1 MLPILWYSL
10 PQMDDFG
17 ILCRLFSSRVRTKL
31 LKFFLTMPESSYFI
45 RELER
50 KIGEDAK
57 NISRELNNLENIGL
71 LRSEKRGLQK
81 FYSAKR
87 DFLFYSELKAVF
99 LKSSGLEG
107 LFRDVIIQL
116 DGIEKVFMKEFLSSE
131 DEESAQIKLIFV
143 GKPDMAILNNA
154 VNDLIKRSSREVI
167 YRCYSLEEFD
177 ERQRMDDSYIL
188 EVSAGEK
195 II

>member
-1 MLPILWYSL
+1 
-10 PQMDDFG
+10 
-17 ILCRLFSSRVRTKL
+17 
-31 LKFFLTMPESSYFI
+31 MPESSYFI

-81 FYSAKR
+81 FYSTKT

-99 LKSSGLEG
+99 LKASGLER
-107 LFRDVIIQL
+107 LFRDVFEAQ
-116 DGIEKVFMKEFLSSE
+116 DGIEKVFMKELPSS
-131 DEESAQIKLIFV
+131 QNRGPQLIKLLFV
-143 GKPDMAILNNA
+143 GKPDLAVLNNA
-154 VNDLIKRSSREVI
+154 VNDLMEKSGREII
-167 YRCYSLEEFD
+167 YRCYTQEEFD
-177 ERQRMDDSYIL
+177 DRLRMEDAYIL
-188 EVSAGEK
+188 EITQGNK

>member
-1 MLPILWYSL
+1 
-10 PQMDDFG
+10 MDDFET
-17 ILCRLFSSRVRTKL
+17 LCRLFSSRVRTKL

-57 NISRELNNLENIGL
+57 NISRELNNLENIGF

-81 FYSAKR
+81 FYSTKA

-99 LKSSGLEG
+99 LKSSGLEE
-107 LFRDVIIQL
+107 LFRDVIVQM
-116 DGIEKVFMKEFLSSE
+116 DGIEKVFMKEFPSSE
-131 DEESAQIKLIFV
+131 DGRTAQIKLIFV

-154 VNDLIKRSSREVI
+154 VNDLIEKSGREII

-177 ERQRMDDSYIL
+177 ERLRMDDAYIV
-188 EVSAGEK
+188 EVSDG
-195 II
+195 IILLN

>member
-1 MLPILWYSL
+1 
-10 PQMDDFG
+10 MDDFET
-17 ILCRLFSSRVRTKL
+17 LNRLFSSRVRTKL
-31 LKFFLTMPESSYFI
+31 LQFFLTMPESSYFI
-45 RELER
+45 RELGR

-81 FYSAKR
+81 FYSTQT

-107 LFRDVIIQL
+107 LFRDAFVQL
-116 DGIEKVFMKEFLSSE
+116 EGLEKVFMKEFPSSE
-131 DEESAQIKLIFV
+131 DEGAALIKLIFV
-143 GKPDMAILNNA
+143 GKPDTAVLNDT

-188 EVSAGEK
+188 DVSAGEK

>member
-1 MLPILWYSL
+1 
-10 PQMDDFG
+10 MDDFET
-17 ILCRLFSSRVRTKL
+17 LNRLFSSRVRTKL
-31 LKFFLTMPESSYFI
+31 LQFFLTMPESSYFI

-81 FYSAKR
+81 FYSTQA

-107 LFRDVIIQL
+107 FFRDVFVGL
-116 DGIEKVFMKEFLSSE
+116 DGIEKVFMKEFPSSE
-131 DEESAQIKLIFV
+131 DEGAALIKLIFV
-143 GKPDMAILNNA
+143 GKPDMAILNDT
-154 VNDLIKRSSREVI
+154 VNDLIKRSGREVI
-167 YRCYSLEEFD
+167 YRCYSSEEFD

>member
-1 MLPILWYSL
+1 
-10 PQMDDFG
+10 MDDFET
-17 ILCRLFSSRVRTKL
+17 LCRLFSSRVRTKL
-31 LKFFLTMPESSYFI
+31 LKFFLTMPQSSYFI

-57 NISRELNNLENIGL
+57 NISRELNNLENIGF

-81 FYSAKR
+81 FYSTKA

-107 LFRDVIIQL
+107 LFRDVIVQL
-116 DGIEKVFMKEFLSSE
+116 DGIEKVFMKELPSSE

-143 GKPDMAILNNA
+143 GKPDMAILNNT
-154 VNDLIKRSSREVI
+154 VNGLIERSGREII

-188 EVSAGEK
+188 EVTTGEK

>member
-1 MLPILWYSL
+1 
-10 PQMDDFG
+10 MDDLE

-57 NISRELNNLENIGL
+57 NISRELNNLENIGF

-81 FYSAKR
+81 FYSTKP
-87 DFLFYSELKAVF
+87 DFLFYSEFKSVF
-99 LKSSGLEG
+99 VKSSGLEG
-107 LFRDVIIQL
+107 LCRDTFVQL
-116 DGIEKVFMKEFLSSE
+116 DGLEKAFMKEATSSE
-131 DEESAQIKLIFV
+131 EEPAQIKLIFV
-143 GKPDMAILNNA
+143 GKPDMAILNNT
-154 VNDLIKRSSREVI
+154 VNRLIERSGREII
-167 YRCYSLEEFD
+167 YRCYLQEDFD
-177 ERQRMDDSYIL
+177 DRLRMNDAFIL
-188 EVSAGEK
+188 EVSAEKK

>member
-1 MLPILWYSL
+1 LWYYL
-10 PQMDDFG
+10 PQMDDFET
-17 ILCRLFSSRVRTKL
+17 LCRLFSSRVRTKL
-31 LKFFLTMPESSYFI
+31 LKFFLTMPQSSYFI

-57 NISRELNNLENIGL
+57 NISRELNNLENIGF

-81 FYSAKR
+81 FYSTKA

-107 LFRDVIIQL
+107 LFRDVIVQL
-116 DGIEKVFMKEFLSSE
+116 DGIEKVFMKELPSSE

-143 GKPDMAILNNA
+143 GKPDMAILNNT
-154 VNDLIKRSSREVI
+154 VNGLIERSGREII

-188 EVSAGEK
+188 EVTTGEK

>member
-1 MLPILWYSL
+1 
-10 PQMDDFG
+10 MDDFET
-17 ILCRLFSSRVRTKL
+17 LNHLFSSRVRTKL
-31 LKFFLTMPESSYFI
+31 LQFFLTMPESSYFI

-50 KIGEDAK
+50 TIGEDAK

-81 FYSAKR
+81 FYSVKAG
-87 DFLFYSELKAVF
+87 FLFYSELKAVF

-107 LFRDVIIQL
+107 FFRDVFVGL
-116 DGIEKVFMKEFLSSE
+116 DGIEKVFMKEFQSSE
-131 DEESAQIKLIFV
+131 DEGSAQIKLIFV
-143 GKPDMAILNNA
+143 GKPDMAILNDT
-154 VNDLIKRSSREVI
+154 VNDLIKKSGREVI

-188 EVSAGEK
+188 EVSAGKK

>member
-1 MLPILWYSL
+1 
-10 PQMDDFG
+10 MDDFE
-17 ILCRLFSSRVRTKL
+17 ILYRLFSSRVRTKL
-31 LKFFLTMPESSYFI
+31 LQFFLTMPESSYFI

-81 FYSAKR
+81 FYSTQA
-87 DFLFYSELKAVF
+87 DFIFYSELKAVF

-107 LFRDVIIQL
+107 LFKDVIAQL
-116 DGIEKVFMKEFLSSE
+116 EGLETVFIKEFPSSG
-131 DEESAQIKLIFV
+131 DEESALIKLIFV
-143 GKPDMAILNNA
+143 GKPDTAILNDA
-154 VNDLIKRSSREVI
+154 VNNLIQKSGREVI

-177 ERQRMDDSYIL
+177 ERRRMDDSYIL
-188 EVSAGEK
+188 EVSAGKK

>member
-1 MLPILWYSL
+1 
-10 PQMDDFG
+10 MDNFE
-17 ILCRLFSSRVRTKL
+17 IFCRLFSSRVRTKL
-31 LKFFLTMPESSYFI
+31 LQFFLTMPESSYFI

-81 FYSAKR
+81 FYSVKPG
-87 DFLFYSELKAVF
+87 FLFYSELKAVF

-107 LFRDVIIQL
+107 LFKDVIVGL
-116 DGIEKVFMKEFLSSE
+116 DGIEKVFMKEFPSSE
-131 DEESAQIKLIFV
+131 DEGSPQIKLIFV
-143 GKPDMAILNNA
+143 GKPDMAILNDT
-154 VNDLIKRSSREVI
+154 VNDLIKKSGREVI

-188 EVSAGEK
+188 EVSAGKK

>member
-1 MLPILWYSL
+1 
-10 PQMDDFG
+10 MDDFAT
-17 ILCRLFSSRVRTKL
+17 LCRLFSSRVRTKL

-81 FYSAKR
+81 FYSTKT

-107 LFRDVIIQL
+107 LFRDIVVQL
-116 DGIEKVFMKEFLSSE
+116 EGIEQVFMKEFPSPE

-143 GKPDMAILNNA
+143 GKPDMAILNNT
-154 VNDLIKRSSREVI
+154 VNDLMKKSGREVI

-188 EVSAGEK
+188 EVSSGEK

>member
-1 MLPILWYSL
+1 
-10 PQMDDFG
+10 MDNFET
-17 ILCRLFSSRVRTKL
+17 LHSLFSSRVRTKL
-31 LKFFLTMPESSYFI
+31 LQFFLTMPESSYFI

-81 FYSAKR
+81 FYSTKT

-99 LKSSGLEG
+99 LKSTGREE
-107 LFRDVIIQL
+107 LFRDVLVQL
-116 DGIEKVFMKEFLSSE
+116 AGLEKVFMKEFPSSE
-131 DEESAQIKLIFV
+131 DEGAAQIKLIFV
-143 GKPDMAILNNA
+143 GKPDMAILNDT
-154 VNDLIKRSSREVI
+154 VNDLIKKSGREII

-177 ERQRMDDSYIL
+177 ERQRMDDSYII
-188 EVSAGEK
+188 EVTTGKK
-195 II
+195 IVELCI

>member
-1 MLPILWYSL
+1 
-10 PQMDDFG
+10 MDD
-17 ILCRLFSSRVRTKL
+17 LETLYRLFSSRVRTKL
-31 LKFFLTMPESSYFI
+31 LKFFFTMPESGYFI
-45 RELER
+45 RELGR

-81 FYSAKR
+81 FYSTQA

-107 LFRDVIIQL
+107 LFRDVIVQL
-116 DGIEKVFMKEFLSSE
+116 DGIEKVFMKELPSSE
-131 DEESAQIKLIFV
+131 DKESAQIKLIFV
-143 GKPDMAILNNA
+143 GKPDMAILNNT
-154 VNDLIKRSSREVI
+154 VNDLIKRSGREVI

-177 ERQRMDDSYIL
+177 ERQRMNDSYIL

>member
-1 MLPILWYSL
+1 MWYYL
-10 PQMDDFG
+10 PQMDDFET
-17 ILCRLFSSRVRTKL
+17 LCRLFSSRVRTKL
-31 LKFFLTMPESSYFI
+31 LKFFLTMPQSSYFI

-57 NISRELNNLENIGL
+57 NISRELNNLENIGF

-81 FYSAKR
+81 FYSTKA

-107 LFRDVIIQL
+107 LFRDVIVQL
-116 DGIEKVFMKEFLSSE
+116 DGIEKVFMKELPSSE
-131 DEESAQIKLIFV
+131 DEESALIKLILV
-143 GKPDMAILNNA
+143 GKPDMAILNNT
-154 VNDLIKRSSREVI
+154 VNDLIERSSREII

-188 EVSAGEK
+188 EVTTGEK